1 MVKEFDAADAAD
13 VPLAFVAV
21 TVYVNVE
28 LTVSI
33 KVNGDE
39 APDAVNPLL
48 DVNVYPVIAD
58 PPLLAAVNGTETF
71 PAEAF
76 VAVPIVGACGTVV
89 AVMLDVA
96 VDAADVA
103 VAFVA
108 VAVNVYA
115 VFDCN
120 PVMVTGDVPVPVNPP
135 GFEVIV

>member
-1 MVKEFDAADAAD
+1 
-13 VPLAFVAV
+13 VPLALVAV
-21 TVYVNVE
+21 TVNVYA
-28 LTVSI
+28 V
-33 KVNGDE
+33 
-39 APDAVNPLL
+39 PAVNEITVIGEDAPAAVMLPGD
-48 DVNVYPVIAD
+48 DVTVYPVIED
-58 PPLLAAVNGTETF
+58 PPVAPAVNGTETVV
-71 PAEAF
+71 P
-76 VAVPIVGACGTVV
+76 VNKSVGVPIVGACGTVV